1 MTLYKISRHDHDD
14 RREQLL
20 QASGIKSGGRP
31 HGFDALVGFNF
42 GEIYIDDLLAAGLDQ
57 GLDRELELCLK
68 RLGRL
73 DYGSVSADE
82 KDENTENFYF
92 GGGKGLTARYEISAG
107 LIEIK
112 VLDSR
117 TEIRIISGR

>member
-1 MTLYKISRHDHDD
+1 MTLYKISRHDPDS

-20 QASGIKSGGRP
+20 KAGGIRSGGRP
-31 HGFDALVGFNF
+31 HGFDALVDFNF

-57 GLDRELELCLK
+57 GLDRELELCLE

-82 KDENTENFYF
+82 NDENTENFYF
-92 GGGKGLTARYEISAG
+92 GGGRGLTARYEISAG
-107 LIEIK
+107 VIDIK
-112 VLDSR
+112 VLDGR
-117 TEIRIISGR
+117 TEIRIISGE